1 MEKLINLHHLD
12 IINTSCLKKPLHLS
26 KLKSLQVLV
35 GANFLLGGRGGW
47 RMEDLGEAHYL
58 YGSLSI
64 LELQTVVDRREAL
77 KANMR
82 EKNHVEKLSLEW
94 SESTA
99 DDSQTGRDIL
109 DELRPHSN
117 IKELQIYRYRG
128 TQFPNWLAD
137 HSFLKLLIQL
147 SLSNC
152 KDCFSLPAPGQLPC
166 LKSLSI
172 RGMHQ
177 ITEVTEEFYGWSS
190 FCEKLVN
197 GQKEWCLKRLP
208 SLRELVIHHNGSDEV
223 IVGGENWVLRC
234 SIQSLKI
241 GNLKTLSSQLLK
253 SLTSL
258 EYLYTDNLPQIQSLL
273 EEGLPS
279 SLSELHL
286 SRHDEL
292 PSIPTEGL
300 GQLTSLRRLE
310 ISNCYQLQSL
320 AESGLASIILH
331 IVRFGKQRLREARIQ
346 AVDFL
351 ILLLAGLC
359 LGTLAE
365 VSDET
370 FGFMGYLYTVIA
382 IRKFKTSEQCI
393 YFRLFIFKRIDDL
406 KTVD

>member
-1 MEKLINLHHLD
+1 MEKFINLHHLD

-77 KANMR
+77 KANTR
-82 EKNHVEKLSLEW
+82 EKNDVEKLSLEW

-128 TQFPNWLAD
+128 TQFPNWLDD

-172 RGMHQ
+172 RGMHR
-177 ITEVTEEFYGWSS
+177 ITEVMEEFYGSLSS
-190 FCEKLVN
+190 KKPFNSLEKLEIAEMPKWKQWHIPGN
-197 GQKEWCLKRLP
+197 GEFPTLKKL
-208 SLRELVIHHNGSDEV
+208 
-223 IVGGENWVLRC
+223 
-234 SIQSLKI
+234 SISKCPEF
-241 GNLKTLSSQLLK
+241 GDT
-253 SLTSL
+253 
-258 EYLYTDNLPQIQSLL
+258 
-273 EEGLPS
+273 
-279 SLSELHL
+279 H
-286 SRHDEL
+286 
-292 PSIPTEGL
+292 PT
-300 GQLTSLRRLE
+300 
-310 ISNCYQLQSL
+310 
-320 AESGLASIILH
+320 
-331 IVRFGKQRLREARIQ
+331 F
-346 AVDFL
+346 
-351 ILLLAGLC
+351 
-359 LGTLAE
+359 
-365 VSDET
+365 
-370 FGFMGYLYTVIA
+370 
-382 IRKFKTSEQCI
+382 KFTK
-393 YFRLFIFKRIDDL
+393 
-406 KTVD
+406 V